1 MQNPRLAER
10 YAKSLIDLSAELN
23 QLDAVHEDMLSL
35 QSICKQ
41 SREFVLMLNSPI
53 INADKKHKII
63 NAITDGKISKITQT
77 FILLLCSKNRESN
90 LPGIVTS
97 FIEQFNKIKG
107 IHKVKLTT
115 AMAVSDEIK
124 NSFIQKIKAATD
136 IKIIELESK
145 VNENLIGGFTLE
157 MDGKLIDASI
167 LRDIKD
173 VKKQFANNDYIHKLR

>member
-10 YAKSLIDLSAELN
+10 YAKSLIDLSAELK
-23 QLDAVHEDMLSL
+23 QLDSVHQDMVSL

-63 NAITDGKISKITQT
+63 NTITEGKISKITQT
-77 FILLLCSKNRESN
+77 FIQLLCSKNRESN

-115 AMAVSDEIK
+115 AMPVSDEIK

-145 VNENLIGGFTLE
+145 VNEKLIGGFMLE

>member
-1 MQNPRLAER
+1 MENPRLAER
-10 YAKSLIDLSAELN
+10 YAKSLIDLSAELK
-23 QLDAVHEDMLSL
+23 QLDSVHEDMALL

-41 SREFVLMLNSPI
+41 SREFVLMLDSPI

-63 NAITDGKISKITQT
+63 NAITKEKISKITQT
-77 FILLLCSKNRESN
+77 FIQLLCSKNRESN
-90 LPGIVTS
+90 LPGIITS

-115 AMAVSDEIK
+115 AIPVSDEIK
-124 NSFIQKIKAATD
+124 NSFIQKIKTSSG

-173 VKKQFANNDYIHKLR
+173 VKKQFANNDYIYKLR